1 MVIGGIA
8 LENQIH
14 REEKTILFDARK
26 KLGLTQTQV
35 AEKAFITLR
44 QYQKFES
51 GERKLSSSSFWMAS
65 KILQVLELDVTTFA
79 RGGYA
84 SLEQNNSDDD
94 TTMSGS

>member
-1 MVIGGIA
+1 M
-8 LENQIH
+8 ENQTL
-14 REEKTILFDARK
+14 RDEKTILLEARK

-35 AEKAFITLR
+35 AEKAYITLR
-44 QYQKFES
+44 QYQKFEG

-84 SLEQNNSDDD
+84 SSEPSKE
-94 TTMSGS
+94 G